1 MGAWGY
7 GLRDNDKAMDVIETK
22 RRQIMKIIREEDK
35 RDLRKLLSNCTSTQV
50 LAIID
55 FMFENGVQYTFF
67 DNCRAIIDKAIDT
80 EKDSIH
86 DYDNPERRK
95 TILGALKKR
104 LQGKKVDETIFNK
117 VELIGAICNTLENAD

>member
-55 FMFENGVQYTFF
+55 FMFENGIQYTFF
-67 DNCRAIIDKAIDT
+67 DSCRAIIDKAIDA
-80 EKDSIH
+80 EKDNIH
-86 DYDNPERRK
+86 NYDNPEQRK
-95 TILGALKKR
+95 TVLSALKKR

-117 VELIGAICNTLENAD
+117 AGLIETIFSTLG